1 MTARPSRAVSV
12 GLLTCAL
19 VLTGCSEASTGD
31 PATPSDAGRASSS
44 TTSPA
49 SSASPTPSTTSTSST
64 SSAATPSSTAGD
76 EVKSRSGAF
85 TVVPPEGWTEATD
98 KANGVANI
106 DLVLLSSKKVG
117 SFANNLVVLTSAGDQ
132 SVLEDEMAK
141 GRDQMKA
148 GGRTLSAAP
157 ARSVAGTPAVGF
169 TTTFERD
176 GIKVM
181 ARSYGVQRDG
191 KVYLLTLSSSQ
202 EDGDHALAELDE
214 LLSTWAWT

>member
-1 MTARPSRAVSV
+1 MSARPTRAVSV

-19 VLTGCSEASTGD
+19 VLTGCSKGPADGQ
-31 PATPSDAGRASSS
+31 ATPSGAGQ
-44 TTSPA
+44 A
-49 SSASPTPSTTSTSST
+49 SSAASSTAPSTGASGGSG
-64 SSAATPSSTAGD
+64 SATAAGD
-76 EVKSRSGAF
+76 EVRSRSGAF
-85 TVVPPEGWTEATD
+85 TVVPPEGWTEATG
-98 KANGVANI
+98 KADGVANI

-132 SVLEDEMAK
+132 AALEEEMAK
-141 GRDQMKA
+141 GRDQMTA
-148 GGRTLSAAP
+148 GGRTVSAAP
-157 ARSVAGTPAVGF
+157 TRSVAGVAAVGF

-176 GIKVM
+176 GVKVL

-202 EDGDHALAELDE
+202 DDAEHALAEFDE